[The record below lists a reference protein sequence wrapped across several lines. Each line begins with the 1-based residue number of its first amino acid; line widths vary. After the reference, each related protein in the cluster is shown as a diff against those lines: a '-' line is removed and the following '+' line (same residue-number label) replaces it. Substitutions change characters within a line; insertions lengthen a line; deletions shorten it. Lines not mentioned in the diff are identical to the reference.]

1 MIYLEKIAILL
12 IISLLDVLI
21 TITTSSTMM
30 LFLIDFGIE
39 KYTSLMLSMILSLL
53 IFVYIKFNHKIRN
66 YLLSQE
72 GDK

>member
-30 LFLIDFGIE
+30 LLLIDYGID
-39 KYTSLMLSMILSLL
+39 KYTSLILSMILSLL
-53 IFVYIKFNHKIRN
+53 ILAYIKFNHKIRN

-72 GDK
+72 GDQ